1 MKWDFEPLISEGEY
15 QVVYYGHRFEQ
26 KFGKPKLLLQF
37 TLAELTKH
45 QNAILTKY
53 FPIKKFNKKGGFR
66 VTKSQEFAAFWFS
79 VFPSYDFSRMD
90 RFPLTKLK
98 GLILI
103 AVVKDR
109 VLDWQQKEIPP
120 PLRTSKI
127 VKLKP
132 L

>member
-1 MKWDFEPLISEGEY
+1 MRWDFEPHVKEGDYEVAY
-15 QVVYYGHRFEQ
+15 FGHRFES
-26 KFGKPKLLLQF
+26 KFGRPTLLLQF
-37 TLAELTKH
+37 TIAQLTEH

-53 FPIKKFNKKGGFR
+53 FQLKKFNKKGGFS
-66 VTKSQEFAAFWFS
+66 VKKTQEFARFWFS
-79 VFPSYDFSRMD
+79 IFPTHDFSRMD
-90 RFPLTKLK
+90 RFPLSKLK
-98 GLILI
+98 GLVLL

-109 VLDWQQKEIPP
+109 THDFEQNEIPL